1 MIQRLTALLVGLI
14 ACQTL
19 QAQITLEEYTRE
31 VLAYS
36 HELRDSELATQGAR
50 SAELAAHK
58 GYLPFFSLMR
68 QMNLDFRTPEVGR
81 RWNWYMRLDVTQPI
95 FRGGAVRAEAKQAS
109 LAYDMAEREEESV
122 QLFVLY
128 TAEVAYWT
136 LSRMENYLKAMTD
149 YTNIVSSLSDVVRE
163 RYNEG
168 YISKSDLLQ
177 VESRLRDAEYQLS
190 QAVQQRD
197 IALHNFNLLR
207 GAEPTTQVLLT
218 ESILDSRSMPLRASV
233 DDILAIHPDYA
244 RSHLGV
250 DHAWWGIRATRSR
263 YLPQIEVGAFGL
275 MQPPQPHVKGGG
287 TRLDGGI
294 LLSFSTPIFH
304 FGERRHAVS
313 AARSD
318 YLRSV
323 VAKEDV
329 RDRVTLDESN
339 GWTNLMLSY
348 RRMLTADESLAI
360 ARENL
365 EISTYSYTEGLTTI
379 LDVLQ
384 AQLSWLQIYSNAI
397 TAQYDYAT
405 AVAAY
410 EYIACRPRRAEKR
423 EQR

>member
-1 MIQRLTALLVGLI
+1 MIHRLI
-14 ACQTL
+14 ALFVVLISCQML
-19 QAQITLEEYTRE
+19 HAQITLDEYSRE

-36 HELRDSELATQGAR
+36 HELRDRELATEGAR
-50 SAELAAHK
+50 STELAAHK
-58 GYLPFFSLMR
+58 GYLPLFSLMR
-68 QMNLDFRTPEVGR
+68 EMNLDFRQPEVGR

-109 LAYDMAEREEESV
+109 FAYDMAEMEEESV

-136 LSRMENYLKAMTD
+136 LSRRESDLKAMTD
-149 YTNIVSSLSDVVRE
+149 YTNIVSSLRNVVRE

-177 VESRLRDAEYQLS
+177 VESRLMDAEYQLS
-190 QAVQQRD
+190 QAVQRRD
-197 IALHNFNLLR
+197 VALHDFNILR
-207 GAEPTTQVLLT
+207 GAEPTSEVLLA
-218 ESILDSRSMPLRASV
+218 ESILDSRVMPVRASLEDV
-233 DDILAIHPDYA
+233 LSLHPDYA
-244 RSHLGV
+244 RSHLGTE
-250 DHAWWGIRATRSR
+250 HAWWGIRATRAR
-263 YLPQIEVGAFGL
+263 YLPQIEVGTFGL

-294 LLSFSTPIFH
+294 LVSFSTPIFH
-304 FGERRHAVS
+304 FGERKHAVS

-323 VAKEDV
+323 VAKDDV

-339 GWTNLMLSY
+339 GWTNLTLTY

-384 AQLSWLQIYSNAI
+384 AQLSWLQIYTNAI
-397 TAQYDYAT
+397 TAQYDYAV

-410 EYIACRPRRAEKR
+410 EYITCRQLEVSN
-423 EQR
+423 

>member
-1 MIQRLTALLVGLI
+1 MIHRLI
-14 ACQTL
+14 ALFVVLISCQML
-19 QAQITLEEYTRE
+19 HAQITLDEYSRE

-36 HELRDSELATQGAR
+36 HELRDRELATEGAR
-50 SAELAAHK
+50 STELAAHK
-58 GYLPFFSLMR
+58 GYLPLFSLMR
-68 QMNLDFRTPEVGR
+68 EMNLDFRQPEVGR
-81 RWNWYMRLDVTQPI
+81 RWNWYMRLDVMQPI

-109 LAYDMAEREEESV
+109 FAYDMAEMEEESV

-136 LSRMENYLKAMTD
+136 LSRRESDLKAMTD
-149 YTNIVSSLSDVVRE
+149 YTNIVSSLRNVVRE

-177 VESRLRDAEYQLS
+177 VESRLMDAEYQLS
-190 QAVQQRD
+190 QAVQRRD
-197 IALHNFNLLR
+197 VALHDFNILR
-207 GAEPTTQVLLT
+207 GAEPTSEVLLA
-218 ESILDSRSMPLRASV
+218 ESILDSRVMPVRASLEDV
-233 DDILAIHPDYA
+233 LSLHPDYA
-244 RSHLGV
+244 RSHLGTE
-250 DHAWWGIRATRSR
+250 HAWWGIRAARAR
-263 YLPQIEVGAFGL
+263 YLPQIEVGTFGL

-304 FGERRHAVS
+304 FGERKHAVS

-323 VAKEDV
+323 VAKDDV

-339 GWTNLMLSY
+339 GWTNLTLSY

-384 AQLSWLQIYSNAI
+384 AQLSWLQIYTNAI
-397 TAQYDYAT
+397 TAQYDYAV

-410 EYIACRPRRAEKR
+410 EYITCRQLEVSN
-423 EQR
+423 

>member
-1 MIQRLTALLVGLI
+1 MIQRLAALLVGLI

-136 LSRMENYLKAMTD
+136 LSRRENYLKAMTD
-149 YTNIVSSLSDVVRE
+149 YTNIVRSLSDVVRE

-218 ESILDSRSMPLRASV
+218 ESILDSRTLPLRASV

-244 RSHLGV
+244 SSHLGV

-294 LLSFSTPIFH
+294 IVSFSTPIFH

-323 VAKEDV
+323 VAKDDV

>member
-1 MIQRLTALLVGLI
+1 MIQRLAALLVGLI

-136 LSRMENYLKAMTD
+136 LSRRENYLKAMTD
-149 YTNIVSSLSDVVRE
+149 YTNIVRSLSDVVRE

-218 ESILDSRSMPLRASV
+218 ESILDSRTLPLRASV

-294 LLSFSTPIFH
+294 LVSFSTPIFH

-365 EISTYSYTEGLTTI
+365 AISTYSYTEGLTTI

>member
-1 MIQRLTALLVGLI
+1 MIHRLI
-14 ACQTL
+14 ALFVVLISCQML
-19 QAQITLEEYTRE
+19 HAQITLDEYSRE

-36 HELRDSELATQGAR
+36 HELRDRELATEGAR
-50 SAELAAHK
+50 STELAAHK
-58 GYLPFFSLMR
+58 GYLPLFSLMR
-68 QMNLDFRTPEVGR
+68 EMNLDFRQPEVGR

-109 LAYDMAEREEESV
+109 FAYDMAEMEEESV

-136 LSRMENYLKAMTD
+136 LSRRESDLKAMTD
-149 YTNIVSSLSDVVRE
+149 YTNIVSSLRNVVRE

-177 VESRLRDAEYQLS
+177 VESRLMDAEYQLS
-190 QAVQQRD
+190 QAVQRRD
-197 IALHNFNLLR
+197 VALHDFNILR
-207 GAEPTTQVLLT
+207 GAEPTSEVLLA
-218 ESILDSRSMPLRASV
+218 ESILDSRVMPVRASLEDV
-233 DDILAIHPDYA
+233 LSLHPDYA
-244 RSHLGV
+244 RSHLGTE
-250 DHAWWGIRATRSR
+250 HAWWGIRATRAR
-263 YLPQIEVGAFGL
+263 YLPQIEVGTFGL

-318 YLRSV
+318 YLRSI
-323 VAKEDV
+323 VAKDDV

-339 GWTNLMLSY
+339 GWTNLTLSY

-384 AQLSWLQIYSNAI
+384 AQLSWLQIYTNAI
-397 TAQYDYAT
+397 TAQYDYAV

-410 EYIACRPRRAEKR
+410 EYITCRQLEVSN
-423 EQR
+423 

>member
-1 MIQRLTALLVGLI
+1 MIHRLI
-14 ACQTL
+14 ALFVVLISCQML
-19 QAQITLEEYTRE
+19 HAQITLDEYSRE

-36 HELRDSELATQGAR
+36 HELRDRELATEGAR
-50 SAELAAHK
+50 STELAAHK
-58 GYLPFFSLMR
+58 GYLPLFSLMR
-68 QMNLDFRTPEVGR
+68 EMNLDFRQPEVGR

-109 LAYDMAEREEESV
+109 FAYDMAEMEEESV

-128 TAEVAYWT
+128 TAEVTYWT
-136 LSRMENYLKAMTD
+136 LSRRESDLKAMTD
-149 YTNIVSSLSDVVRE
+149 YTNIVSSLRNVVRE

-177 VESRLRDAEYQLS
+177 VESRLMDAEYQLS
-190 QAVQQRD
+190 QAVQRRD
-197 IALHNFNLLR
+197 VALHDFNILR
-207 GAEPTTQVLLT
+207 GAEPTSEVLLA
-218 ESILDSRSMPLRASV
+218 ESILDSRVMPVRASLEDV
-233 DDILAIHPDYA
+233 LSLHPDYA
-244 RSHLGV
+244 RSHLGTE
-250 DHAWWGIRATRSR
+250 HAWWGIRATRAH
-263 YLPQIEVGAFGL
+263 YLPQIEVGTFGL

-294 LLSFSTPIFH
+294 LVSFSTPIFH
-304 FGERRHAVS
+304 FGERKHAVS

-323 VAKEDV
+323 VAKDDV
-329 RDRVTLDESN
+329 RDRVTLDESK
-339 GWTNLMLSY
+339 GWTNLTLSY

-384 AQLSWLQIYSNAI
+384 AQLSWLQIYTNAI
-397 TAQYDYAT
+397 TAQYDYAV

-410 EYIACRPRRAEKR
+410 EYITCRQLEVSN
-423 EQR
+423 

>member
-149 YTNIVSSLSDVVRE
+149 YTNIVGSLSDVVRE

-207 GAEPTTQVLLT
+207 GAEPATQVLLT
-218 ESILDSRSMPLRASV
+218 ESILDSRTMPLRASV

-294 LLSFSTPIFH
+294 IVSFSTPIFH

-323 VAKEDV
+323 AAKDDV

>member
-1 MIQRLTALLVGLI
+1 MIHRLI
-14 ACQTL
+14 ALFVVLISCQML
-19 QAQITLEEYTRE
+19 HAQITLDEYSRE

-36 HELRDSELATQGAR
+36 HELRDRELATEGAR
-50 SAELAAHK
+50 STELAAHK
-58 GYLPFFSLMR
+58 GYLPLFSLMR
-68 QMNLDFRTPEVGR
+68 EMNLDFRQPEVGR

-109 LAYDMAEREEESV
+109 FAYDMAEMEEESV

-136 LSRMENYLKAMTD
+136 LSRRESDLKAMTD
-149 YTNIVSSLSDVVRE
+149 YTNIVSSLRNVVRE

-177 VESRLRDAEYQLS
+177 VESRLMDAEYQLS
-190 QAVQQRD
+190 QAVQRRD
-197 IALHNFNLLR
+197 VALHDFNILR
-207 GAEPTTQVLLT
+207 GAEPTSEVLLA
-218 ESILDSRSMPLRASV
+218 ESILDSRVMPVRASLEDV
-233 DDILAIHPDYA
+233 LSLHPDYA
-244 RSHLGV
+244 RSHLGTE
-250 DHAWWGIRATRSR
+250 HAWWGIRATRAR
-263 YLPQIEVGAFGL
+263 YLPQIEVGTFGL

-304 FGERRHAVS
+304 FGERRHAVL

-323 VAKEDV
+323 VAKDDV

-339 GWTNLMLSY
+339 GWTNLTLSY

-384 AQLSWLQIYSNAI
+384 AQLSWLQIYTNAI
-397 TAQYDYAT
+397 TAQYDYAV

-410 EYIACRPRRAEKR
+410 EYITCRQLEVSN
-423 EQR
+423 

>member
-1 MIQRLTALLVGLI
+1 MIHRLI
-14 ACQTL
+14 ALFVVLISCQML
-19 QAQITLEEYTRE
+19 HAQITLDEYSRE

-36 HELRDSELATQGAR
+36 HELRDRELATEGAR
-50 SAELAAHK
+50 STELAAHK
-58 GYLPFFSLMR
+58 GYLPLFSLMR
-68 QMNLDFRTPEVGR
+68 EMNLDFRQPEVGR

-109 LAYDMAEREEESV
+109 FAYDMAEMEEESV

-128 TAEVAYWT
+128 TAEVTYWT
-136 LSRMENYLKAMTD
+136 LSRRESDLKAMTD
-149 YTNIVSSLSDVVRE
+149 YTNIVSSLRNVVRE

-177 VESRLRDAEYQLS
+177 VESRLMDAEYQLS
-190 QAVQQRD
+190 QAVQRRD
-197 IALHNFNLLR
+197 VALHDFNILR
-207 GAEPTTQVLLT
+207 GAEPTSEVLLA
-218 ESILDSRSMPLRASV
+218 ESILDSRVMPVRASLEDV
-233 DDILAIHPDYA
+233 LSLHPDYA
-244 RSHLGV
+244 RSHLGTE
-250 DHAWWGIRATRSR
+250 HAWWGIRATRAR
-263 YLPQIEVGAFGL
+263 YLPQIEVGTFGL

-318 YLRSV
+318 YLRSI
-323 VAKEDV
+323 VAKDDV

-339 GWTNLMLSY
+339 GWTNLTLSY

-384 AQLSWLQIYSNAI
+384 AQLSWLQIYTNAI
-397 TAQYDYAT
+397 TAQYDYAV

-410 EYIACRPRRAEKR
+410 EYITCRQLEVSN
-423 EQR
+423 

>member
-1 MIQRLTALLVGLI
+1 MIHRLI
-14 ACQTL
+14 ALFVVLISCQML
-19 QAQITLEEYTRE
+19 HAQITLDEYSRE

-36 HELRDSELATQGAR
+36 HELRDRELATEGAR
-50 SAELAAHK
+50 STELAAHK
-58 GYLPFFSLMR
+58 GYLPLFSLMR
-68 QMNLDFRTPEVGR
+68 EMNLDFRQPDVGR

-109 LAYDMAEREEESV
+109 FAYDMAEMEEESV

-136 LSRMENYLKAMTD
+136 LSRRESDLKAMTD
-149 YTNIVSSLSDVVRE
+149 YTNIVSSLRNVVRE
-163 RYNEG
+163 RYKEG

-177 VESRLRDAEYQLS
+177 VESRLMDAEYQLS
-190 QAVQQRD
+190 QTVQRRD
-197 IALHNFNLLR
+197 VALHDFNILR
-207 GAEPTTQVLLT
+207 GAEPTSEVLLA
-218 ESILDSRSMPLRASV
+218 ESILDSRMMPVRASLEDV
-233 DDILAIHPDYA
+233 LSLHPDYA
-244 RSHLGV
+244 RSHLGTE
-250 DHAWWGIRATRSR
+250 HAWWGIRATRAR
-263 YLPQIEVGAFGL
+263 YLPQIEVGTFGL
-275 MQPPQPHVKGGG
+275 MQPLQPHVKGGG
-287 TRLDGGI
+287 TSLDGGI

-304 FGERRHAVS
+304 FGERKHAVS

-323 VAKEDV
+323 VAKDDV

-339 GWTNLMLSY
+339 GWTNLTLSY

-384 AQLSWLQIYSNAI
+384 AQLSWLQIYTNAI
-397 TAQYDYAT
+397 TAQYDYAV

-410 EYIACRPRRAEKR
+410 EYITCRQLEVSN
-423 EQR
+423 

>member
-1 MIQRLTALLVGLI
+1 MIHRLI
-14 ACQTL
+14 ALFVVLISCQML
-19 QAQITLEEYTRE
+19 HAQITLDEYSRE

-36 HELRDSELATQGAR
+36 HELRDRELATEGAR
-50 SAELAAHK
+50 STELAAHK
-58 GYLPFFSLMR
+58 GYLPLFSLMR
-68 QMNLDFRTPEVGR
+68 EMNLDFRQPEVGR

-109 LAYDMAEREEESV
+109 FAYDMAEMEEESV

-136 LSRMENYLKAMTD
+136 LSRRESDLKAMTD
-149 YTNIVSSLSDVVRE
+149 YTNIVSSLRNVVRE

-177 VESRLRDAEYQLS
+177 VESRLMDAEYQLS
-190 QAVQQRD
+190 QAVQRRD
-197 IALHNFNLLR
+197 VALHDFNILR
-207 GAEPTTQVLLT
+207 GAEPTSEVLLA
-218 ESILDSRSMPLRASV
+218 ESILDSRVMPVRASLEDV
-233 DDILAIHPDYA
+233 LSLHPDYA
-244 RSHLGV
+244 RSHLGTE
-250 DHAWWGIRATRSR
+250 HAWWGIRATRAR
-263 YLPQIEVGAFGL
+263 YLPQIEVGTFGL

-323 VAKEDV
+323 VAKDDV

-339 GWTNLMLSY
+339 GWTNLTLSY

-379 LDVLQ
+379 LNVLQ
-384 AQLSWLQIYSNAI
+384 AQLSWLQIYTNAI
-397 TAQYDYAT
+397 TAQYDYAV

-410 EYIACRPRRAEKR
+410 EYITCRQLEVSN
-423 EQR
+423 

>member
-1 MIQRLTALLVGLI
+1 MIHRLI
-14 ACQTL
+14 ALFVVLISCQML
-19 QAQITLEEYTRE
+19 HAQITLDEYSRE

-36 HELRDSELATQGAR
+36 HELRDRELATEGAR
-50 SAELAAHK
+50 STELAAHK
-58 GYLPFFSLMR
+58 GYLPLFSLMR
-68 QMNLDFRTPEVGR
+68 EMNLDFRQPEVGR

-109 LAYDMAEREEESV
+109 FAYDMAEMEEESV

-136 LSRMENYLKAMTD
+136 LSRRESDLKAMTD
-149 YTNIVSSLSDVVRE
+149 YTNIVSSLRNVVRE

-177 VESRLRDAEYQLS
+177 VESRLMDAEYQLS
-190 QAVQQRD
+190 QAVQRRD
-197 IALHNFNLLR
+197 VALHDFNILR
-207 GAEPTTQVLLT
+207 GAEPTSEVLLA
-218 ESILDSRSMPLRASV
+218 ESILDSRVMPVRVSLEDVLS
-233 DDILAIHPDYA
+233 LHPDYA
-244 RSHLGV
+244 RSHLGTE
-250 DHAWWGIRATRSR
+250 HAWWGIRATRAR
-263 YLPQIEVGAFGL
+263 YLPQIEVGTFGL

-294 LLSFSTPIFH
+294 LVSFSTPIFH
-304 FGERRHAVS
+304 FGERKHAVS

-323 VAKEDV
+323 VAKDDV

-339 GWTNLMLSY
+339 GWTNLTLSY

-384 AQLSWLQIYSNAI
+384 AQLSWLQIYTNAI
-397 TAQYDYAT
+397 TAQYDYAV

-410 EYIACRPRRAEKR
+410 EYITCRQLEVSN
-423 EQR
+423 

>member
-1 MIQRLTALLVGLI
+1 MIHRLI
-14 ACQTL
+14 ALFVVLISYQML
-19 QAQITLEEYTRE
+19 HAQITLDEYSSE

-36 HELRDSELATQGAR
+36 HELRDRELATEGAR
-50 SAELAAHK
+50 STELAAHK
-58 GYLPFFSLMR
+58 GYLPLFSLMR
-68 QMNLDFRTPEVGR
+68 EMNLDFRQPEVGR

-109 LAYDMAEREEESV
+109 FAYDMAEMEEESV

-136 LSRMENYLKAMTD
+136 LSRRESDLKAMTD
-149 YTNIVSSLSDVVRE
+149 YTNIVSSLRNVVRE

-177 VESRLRDAEYQLS
+177 VESRLMDAEYQLS
-190 QAVQQRD
+190 QAVQRRD
-197 IALHNFNLLR
+197 VALHDFNILR
-207 GAEPTTQVLLT
+207 GAEPTSEVLLA
-218 ESILDSRSMPLRASV
+218 ESILDSRVMPVRASLEDV
-233 DDILAIHPDYA
+233 LSLHPDYA
-244 RSHLGV
+244 RSHLGTE
-250 DHAWWGIRATRSR
+250 HAWWGIRATRAR
-263 YLPQIEVGAFGL
+263 YLPQIEVGTFGL

-294 LLSFSTPIFH
+294 LVSFSTPIFH
-304 FGERRHAVS
+304 FGERKHAVS

-323 VAKEDV
+323 VAKDDV

-339 GWTNLMLSY
+339 GWTNLTLSY

-384 AQLSWLQIYSNAI
+384 AQLSWLQIYTNAI
-397 TAQYDYAT
+397 TAQYDYAV

-410 EYIACRPRRAEKR
+410 EYITCRQLEVSN
-423 EQR
+423 

>member
-50 SAELAAHK
+50 SAERAAHK

-136 LSRMENYLKAMTD
+136 LSRRENYLKAMTD
-149 YTNIVSSLSDVVRE
+149 YTNIVRSLSDVVRE

-218 ESILDSRSMPLRASV
+218 ESILDSRTLPLRASV

-294 LLSFSTPIFH
+294 LVSFSTPIFH

-365 EISTYSYTEGLTTI
+365 AISTYSYTEGLTTI

>member
-1 MIQRLTALLVGLI
+1 MIHRLI
-14 ACQTL
+14 ALFVVLISCQML
-19 QAQITLEEYTRE
+19 HAQITLDEYSRE

-36 HELRDSELATQGAR
+36 HELRDRELATEGAR
-50 SAELAAHK
+50 STELAAHK
-58 GYLPFFSLMR
+58 GYLPLFSLMR
-68 QMNLDFRTPEVGR
+68 EMNLDFRQPEVGR

-109 LAYDMAEREEESV
+109 FAYDMAEMEEESV

-136 LSRMENYLKAMTD
+136 LSRRESDLKAMTD
-149 YTNIVSSLSDVVRE
+149 YTNIVSSLRNVVRE

-177 VESRLRDAEYQLS
+177 VESRLMDAEYQLS
-190 QAVQQRD
+190 QAVQRRD
-197 IALHNFNLLR
+197 VALHDFNILR
-207 GAEPTTQVLLT
+207 GAEPTSEVLLA
-218 ESILDSRSMPLRASV
+218 ESILDSRVMPVRASLEEV
-233 DDILAIHPDYA
+233 LSLHPDYA
-244 RSHLGV
+244 RSHLGTE
-250 DHAWWGIRATRSR
+250 HAWWGIRATRAR
-263 YLPQIEVGAFGL
+263 YLPQIEVGTFGL

-294 LLSFSTPIFH
+294 LVSFSTPIFH
-304 FGERRHAVS
+304 FGERKHAVS

-323 VAKEDV
+323 VAKDDV

-339 GWTNLMLSY
+339 GWTNLTLSY

-384 AQLSWLQIYSNAI
+384 AQLSWLQIYTNAI
-397 TAQYDYAT
+397 TAQYDYAV

-410 EYIACRPRRAEKR
+410 EYITCRQLEVSN
-423 EQR
+423 

>member
-1 MIQRLTALLVGLI
+1 MIHRLI
-14 ACQTL
+14 ALFVVLISCQML
-19 QAQITLEEYTRE
+19 HAQITLDEYSSE

-36 HELRDSELATQGAR
+36 HELRDRELATEGAR
-50 SAELAAHK
+50 STELAAHK
-58 GYLPFFSLMR
+58 GYLPLFSLMR
-68 QMNLDFRTPEVGR
+68 EMNLDFRQPEVGR

-109 LAYDMAEREEESV
+109 FAYDMAEMEEESV

-128 TAEVAYWT
+128 TAEVTYWT
-136 LSRMENYLKAMTD
+136 LSRRESDLKAMTD
-149 YTNIVSSLSDVVRE
+149 YTNIVSSLRNVVRE

-177 VESRLRDAEYQLS
+177 VESRLMDAEYQLS
-190 QAVQQRD
+190 QAVQRRD
-197 IALHNFNLLR
+197 VALHDFNILR
-207 GAEPTTQVLLT
+207 GAEPTSEVLLA
-218 ESILDSRSMPLRASV
+218 ESILDSRVMPVRASLEDV
-233 DDILAIHPDYA
+233 LSLHPDYA
-244 RSHLGV
+244 RSHLGTE
-250 DHAWWGIRATRSR
+250 HAWWGIRATRAR
-263 YLPQIEVGAFGL
+263 YLPQIEVGTFGL

-294 LLSFSTPIFH
+294 LVSFSTPIFH

-323 VAKEDV
+323 VAKDDV

-339 GWTNLMLSY
+339 GWTNLTLSY

-384 AQLSWLQIYSNAI
+384 AQLSWLQIYTNAI
-397 TAQYDYAT
+397 TAQYDYAV

-410 EYIACRPRRAEKR
+410 EYITCRQLEVSN
-423 EQR
+423 

>member
-149 YTNIVSSLSDVVRE
+149 YTNIVGSLSDVVRE

-218 ESILDSRSMPLRASV
+218 ESILDSRTMPLRASV

-294 LLSFSTPIFH
+294 LVSFSTPIFH

-410 EYIACRPRRAEKR
+410 EYIACRPTRAEKR

>member
-1 MIQRLTALLVGLI
+1 MIHRLITLLLTLI
-14 ACQTL
+14 SCHTL
-19 QAQITLEEYTRE
+19 HAQLTLEEYLRE

-36 HELRDSELATQGAR
+36 HELRDSELATEGAR
-50 SAELAAHK
+50 SSELATHK
-58 GYLPFFSLMR
+58 GYLPFFSLVR
-68 QMNLDFRTPEVGR
+68 EMNLDFRAPEVGR
-81 RWNWYMRLDVTQPI
+81 GWNWYMRLDVTQPI

-109 LAYDMAEREEESV
+109 LNYAIAMESERSM
-122 QLFVLY
+122 QMFVLY

-136 LSRMENYLKAMTD
+136 LSLRESDLKAMTD
-149 YTNIVSSLSDVVRE
+149 YTNIVGSLSDVVKE

-177 VESRLRDAEYQLS
+177 VESRLMDAEYQLS
-190 QAVQQRD
+190 RAEQRRD
-197 IALHNFNLLR
+197 IALHDFNLLR
-207 GAEPTTQVLLT
+207 GAEPTSRVLLA
-218 ESILDSRSMPLRASV
+218 ESIFDSRAMPARASL
-233 DDILAIHPDYA
+233 DDVLAIHPDYA

-250 DHAWWGIRATRSR
+250 DYAWWGIRATRSR
-263 YLPQIEVGAFGL
+263 YLPQIEVGAFAL
-275 MQPPQPHVKGGG
+275 MQPPQPHIKGGG
-287 TRLDGGI
+287 TRLDGGV

-323 VAKEDV
+323 ISEEDA
-329 RDRVTLDESN
+329 RDRIVLEESN
-339 GWTNLMLSY
+339 GWTNLISTY
-348 RRMLTADESLAI
+348 RRMLTVNESLAI

-365 EISTYSYTEGLTTI
+365 EISTYSYTEGLITI

-384 AQLSWLQIYSNAI
+384 AQLSWLQIYTNAI

-410 EYIACRPRRAEKR
+410 EYIACSKLDISK
-423 EQR
+423 

>member
-1 MIQRLTALLVGLI
+1 MIHRLI
-14 ACQTL
+14 ALFVALISSQML
-19 QAQITLEEYTRE
+19 HAQITLDEYSRE

-36 HELRDSELATQGAR
+36 HELRDRELATEGAR
-50 SAELAAHK
+50 STELAAHK
-58 GYLPFFSLMR
+58 GYLPLFSLMR
-68 QMNLDFRTPEVGR
+68 EMNLDFRQPEVGR

-109 LAYDMAEREEESV
+109 FAYDMAEMEEESV

-136 LSRMENYLKAMTD
+136 LSRRESDLKAMTD
-149 YTNIVSSLSDVVRE
+149 YTNIVSSLRNVVRE

-177 VESRLRDAEYQLS
+177 VESRLMDAEYQLS
-190 QAVQQRD
+190 QAVQRRD
-197 IALHNFNLLR
+197 VALHDFNILR
-207 GAEPTTQVLLT
+207 GAEPTSEVLLA
-218 ESILDSRSMPLRASV
+218 ESILDSRVMPVRASLEDV
-233 DDILAIHPDYA
+233 LSLHPDYA
-244 RSHLGV
+244 TSHLATE
-250 DHAWWGIRATRSR
+250 HAWWGIRATRAR
-263 YLPQIEVGAFGL
+263 YLPQIEVGTFGL

-294 LLSFSTPIFH
+294 LVSFSTPIFH
-304 FGERRHAVS
+304 FGERKHAVS

-323 VAKEDV
+323 VAKDDV

-339 GWTNLMLSY
+339 GWTNLTLSY

-384 AQLSWLQIYSNAI
+384 AQLSWLQIYTNAI
-397 TAQYDYAT
+397 TAQYDYAV

-410 EYIACRPRRAEKR
+410 EYITCRQLEVSN
-423 EQR
+423 

>member
-1 MIQRLTALLVGLI
+1 MIHRLI
-14 ACQTL
+14 ALFVVLTSCQML
-19 QAQITLEEYTRE
+19 HAQITLDEYSRE

-36 HELRDSELATQGAR
+36 HELRDSELATEGAR
-50 SAELAAHK
+50 STELAAHK
-58 GYLPFFSLMR
+58 GYLPLFSLMR
-68 QMNLDFRTPEVGR
+68 EMNLDFRQPEVGR

-109 LAYDMAEREEESV
+109 FAYDMAEMEEESV

-136 LSRMENYLKAMTD
+136 LSRRESDLKAMTD
-149 YTNIVSSLSDVVRE
+149 YTNIVSSLRNVVRE

-177 VESRLRDAEYQLS
+177 VESRLMDAEYQLS
-190 QAVQQRD
+190 QAVQRRD
-197 IALHNFNLLR
+197 VALHDFNILR
-207 GAEPTTQVLLT
+207 GAEPTSEVLLA
-218 ESILDSRSMPLRASV
+218 ESILDSRVMPVRVSLEDVLS
-233 DDILAIHPDYA
+233 LHPDYA
-244 RSHLGV
+244 RSHLGTE
-250 DHAWWGIRATRSR
+250 HAWWGIRATRAR
-263 YLPQIEVGAFGL
+263 YLPQIEVGTFGL
-275 MQPPQPHVKGGG
+275 MHPPQPHVKGGG

-294 LLSFSTPIFH
+294 LVSFSTPIFH

-323 VAKEDV
+323 VAKDDV

-339 GWTNLMLSY
+339 GWTNLTLSY

-384 AQLSWLQIYSNAI
+384 AQLSWLQIYTNAI
-397 TAQYDYAT
+397 TAQYDYAV

-410 EYIACRPRRAEKR
+410 EYITCRQLEVSN
-423 EQR
+423 

>member
-1 MIQRLTALLVGLI
+1 MIHRLI
-14 ACQTL
+14 ALFVVLISCQML
-19 QAQITLEEYTRE
+19 HAQITLDEYSRE

-36 HELRDSELATQGAR
+36 HELRDRELATEGAR
-50 SAELAAHK
+50 STELAAHK
-58 GYLPFFSLMR
+58 GYLPLFSLMR
-68 QMNLDFRTPEVGR
+68 EMNLDFRQPEVGR

-109 LAYDMAEREEESV
+109 FAYDMAEMEEESV

-136 LSRMENYLKAMTD
+136 LSRRESDLKAMTD
-149 YTNIVSSLSDVVRE
+149 YTNIVSSLRNVVRE

-177 VESRLRDAEYQLS
+177 VESRLMDAEYQLS
-190 QAVQQRD
+190 QAVQRRD
-197 IALHNFNLLR
+197 VALHDFNILR
-207 GAEPTTQVLLT
+207 GAEPNSEVLLA
-218 ESILDSRSMPLRASV
+218 ESILDSRVMPVRASLEDV
-233 DDILAIHPDYA
+233 LSLHPDYA
-244 RSHLGV
+244 RSHLGTE
-250 DHAWWGIRATRSR
+250 HAWWGIRATRAR
-263 YLPQIEVGAFGL
+263 YLPQIEVGTFGL

-294 LLSFSTPIFH
+294 LVSFSTPIFH
-304 FGERRHAVS
+304 FGERKHAVS

-323 VAKEDV
+323 VAKDDV

-339 GWTNLMLSY
+339 GWTNLTLSY

-384 AQLSWLQIYSNAI
+384 AQLSWLQIYTNAI
-397 TAQYDYAT
+397 TAQYDYAV

-410 EYIACRPRRAEKR
+410 EYITCRQLEVSN
-423 EQR
+423 

>member
-1 MIQRLTALLVGLI
+1 MIHRLIALFVGLI
-14 ACQTL
+14 SCQTL
-19 QAQITLEEYTRE
+19 HAQVTLEEYTRE

-36 HELRDSELATQGAR
+36 HELRDSELAKQGAR
-50 SAELAAHK
+50 STELAAHK

-68 QMNLDFRTPEVGR
+68 QMNLDFRAPEVGR

-136 LSRMENYLKAMTD
+136 LSRRENYLKAMTD
-149 YTNIVSSLSDVVRE
+149 YTNIVRSLSNVVRE

-218 ESILDSRSMPLRASV
+218 ESILDSRTMPLRASV

-294 LLSFSTPIFH
+294 ILSFSTPIFH

-323 VAKEDV
+323 VAREDV

-339 GWTNLMLSY
+339 GWTNLTLSY

-365 EISTYSYTEGLTTI
+365 AISTYSYTEGLTTI

-384 AQLSWLQIYSNAI
+384 AQLSWLQIYTNAI
-397 TAQYDYAT
+397 TAQYDYAV

>member
-1 MIQRLTALLVGLI
+1 MIHRLI
-14 ACQTL
+14 ALFVVLISCQML
-19 QAQITLEEYTRE
+19 HAQITLDEYSRE

-36 HELRDSELATQGAR
+36 HEIRDSELATEGAR
-50 SAELAAHK
+50 STELAAHK
-58 GYLPFFSLMR
+58 GYLPLFSLMR
-68 QMNLDFRTPEVGR
+68 EMNLDFRQPEVGR

-109 LAYDMAEREEESV
+109 FAYDMAEMEEESV

-136 LSRMENYLKAMTD
+136 LSRRESDLKAMTD
-149 YTNIVSSLSDVVRE
+149 YTNIVSSLRNVVRE

-177 VESRLRDAEYQLS
+177 VESRLMDAEYQLS
-190 QAVQQRD
+190 QAVQRRD
-197 IALHNFNLLR
+197 VALHDFNILR
-207 GAEPTTQVLLT
+207 GVEPTSEVLLA
-218 ESILDSRSMPLRASV
+218 ESILDSRVMPVRASLEDV
-233 DDILAIHPDYA
+233 LSLHPDYA
-244 RSHLGV
+244 RSHLGTE
-250 DHAWWGIRATRSR
+250 HAWWGIRATRAR
-263 YLPQIEVGAFGL
+263 YLPQIEVGTFGL

-304 FGERRHAVS
+304 FGERKHAVS

-323 VAKEDV
+323 VAKDDV

-339 GWTNLMLSY
+339 GWTNLTLSY

-384 AQLSWLQIYSNAI
+384 AQLSWLQIYTNAI
-397 TAQYDYAT
+397 TAQYDYAV

-410 EYIACRPRRAEKR
+410 EYITCRQLEVSN
-423 EQR
+423 